1 MNILEKFSLEGRNMF
16 VTGAGQG
23 IGRVVAAALC
33 SAGARVAFVDINFE
47 TAQDA
52 AKQASLETGAE
63 TMAICADVSDPASV
77 DAMMEQILG
86 KFGGLDAAFNN
97 SGIANADMPAEDIPC
112 DLIRRILEVNVV
124 GTFLCCQACAKVML
138 PRKKGSI
145 INMASM
151 SAHIVN
157 VPQKT
162 SNYAVSKAGVVTLTK
177 NLAAEWAPYNVRVNS
192 ISPGYTMTE
201 LAKQFEDQFGPWL
214 ERIPMQRFQQPE
226 ELAGAVVYLASD
238 ASSYTTGADIII
250 DGGYSLW

>member
-1 MNILEKFSLEGRNMF
+1 MQILEKFNLSGMKMF
-16 VTGAGQG
+16 VTGAGRG
-23 IGRVVAAALC
+23 IGQVIATALC
-33 SAGARVAFVDINFE
+33 SAGADVAFVDLDPD
-47 TAQDA
+47 TVQVSAQKA
-52 AKQASLETGAE
+52 AELTGAN
-63 TMAICADVSDPASV
+63 TIAIQADVSKPESV
-77 DAMMEQILG
+77 NAMMESILA
-86 KFGGLDAAFNN
+86 KFGWVDAAFNN
-97 SGIANADMPAEDIPC
+97 AGIANADMPAEDIPY
-112 DLIRRILEVNVV
+112 DLINQILQVNVIGV
-124 GTFLCCQACAKVML
+124 YLCCQACAKVMI

-177 NLAAEWAPYNVRVNS
+177 NLAAEWAPHNVRVNC

-201 LAKQFEDQFGPWL
+201 LAKQFESQFGPWL
-214 ERIPMQRFQQPE
+214 ERIPMGRFQQPE

-238 ASSYTTGADIII
+238 ASTYTTGTDIII